1 LIHGGSGGVGQAAIA
16 IALAM
21 GCEVY
26 TTVGSNE
33 KREFLR
39 RRFPQLSERHFAN
52 SRNAD
57 FELHIRHET
66 RGRGV
71 DVILNSLANEM
82 LQVFN
87 SFPDIPINLP

>member
-1 LIHGGSGGVGQAAIA
+1 VLIHGGSGGVGMASIA

-26 TTVGSNE
+26 TTVGSTE

-39 RRFPQLSERHFAN
+39 KLFPQLTEKHFAN

-71 DVILNSLANEM
+71 DVVLNSLANEM
-82 LQVFN
+82 LQVDQQHID
-87 SFPDIPINLP
+87 SRCR